1 MIEKQ
6 ESKSFKKLVKKLN
19 GKVEIF
25 FFSKKGTVSESDRY
39 VRFPERIGWSLFTVV
54 QLLQSLNGQEVAHVH
69 PVLEQQLHKG
79 NPAQK
84 S

>member
-1 MIEKQ
+1 ME
-6 ESKSFKKLVKKLN
+6 ELT
-19 GKVEIF
+19 
-25 FFSKKGTVSESDRY
+25 FFSKKETVSESDRY
-39 VRFPERIGWSLFTVV
+39 VRFPERIGWPLFTIV